1 MKVAVC
7 GIGKAGQSAIN
18 MIHNCQDIQLE
29 LVINREESQSIGKN
43 VGQYMGQENSNVYI
57 YSIKDC
63 KEELLNKK
71 VDVIIDFSN
80 RALTKELLIL
90 CEELGINLVICTTD
104 FSEEEEK
111 EIAETGKRKKIGLV
125 YAPNLTIGINLLMD
139 FTKKISRMSQGF
151 NYEIIEY
158 HRKEKRIPSTTAKKI
173 SETIEGKNVPIHSI
187 RAGNYTGVHEVVIA
201 NENES
206 IKIIHESLN
215 RGAFANGAILA
226 AKFVLNRKGFYKMSD
241 VIMELE

>member
-29 LVINREESQSIGKN
+29 LVINREGSQSIGKN

-63 KEELLNKK
+63 KEELSNKK

-111 EIAETGKRKKIGLV
+111 EIA
-125 YAPNLTIGINLLMD
+125 
-139 FTKKISRMSQGF
+139 
-151 NYEIIEY
+151 
-158 HRKEKRIPSTTAKKI
+158 
-173 SETIEGKNVPIHSI
+173 
-187 RAGNYTGVHEVVIA
+187 
-201 NENES
+201 
-206 IKIIHESLN
+206 
-215 RGAFANGAILA
+215 
-226 AKFVLNRKGFYKMSD
+226 
-241 VIMELE
+241 